1 MGSPEPEMLRLMF
14 ERGSTHAEGMA
25 TMTTKLPTADEM
37 LARADAEL
45 SVAYKALGDAA
56 DWLRSDWRP
65 VGSSLTKRQAGPAH
79 GDVQG
84 HRCC

>member
-1 MGSPEPEMLRLMF
+1 ME
-14 ERGSTHAEGMA
+14 

-37 LARADAEL
+37 LAQANAEL

-65 VGSSLTKRQAGPAH
+65 VGSSLSKRQADRRTAMRKAIVAAK
-79 GDVQG
+79 DAINEA
-84 HRCC
+84 R